1 MLLLVGLGNPGTRYA
16 GNRHNVGFMAVDR
29 IHDRHRFA
37 PWRLRGN
44 AETADATLGD
54 DKAQLLKP
62 QTYMNESG
70 QAVGEAMRFYK
81 LTPAD
86 VVVIY
91 DDLDLPPGK
100 FRMKTGGGHGGHN
113 GLRSINAHIGE
124 GYRRLR
130 VGIGHPG
137 HRDRVAPYVLHDF
150 AKADEAWLEPLL
162 DAIADNAPLLV
173 AGKDSTFANKVHLAT
188 ASEPKS
194 KPARKS
200 VDKETGKVGPAD
212 AAPPADPK
220 AAGDAKPDPAR
231 AGEDGRPS
239 GPFAALGKLIK
250 RT

>member
-1 MLLLVGLGNPGTRYA
+1 MLLLVGLGNPGPRYA

-44 AETADATLGD
+44 AETADATFAD

-86 VVVIY
+86 VLVIY

-124 GYRRLR
+124 SYRRLR
-130 VGIGHPG
+130 IGIGHPG

-150 AKADEAWLEPLL
+150 AKADDAWLEPLL
-162 DAIADNAPLLV
+162 DAIADNVPLLV
-173 AGKDSTFANKVHLAT
+173 AGKDSSFANKVHLAT
-188 ASEPKS
+188 AGEPETKPGKKAAGK
-194 KPARKS
+194 KPAR
-200 VDKETGKVGPAD
+200 PAAD
-212 AAPPADPK
+212 AAPDADP
-220 AAGDAKPDPAR
+220 APAR
-231 AGEDGRPS
+231 DAPAAPAPSPDGGKPQ

-250 RT
+250 RS